1 MASSS
6 GLRAQ
11 KAVPIKTK
19 RATSTASSSGA
30 VPKGGGRRRI
40 ADLYD
45 GVVHEA
51 NRAVK
56 EGLPYS
62 GA

>member
-1 MASSS
+1 MATQG

-11 KAVPIKTK
+11 KAVPVKSK
-19 RATSTASSSGA
+19 RGGGQASASGT
-30 VPKGGGRRRI
+30 PPRNTGRRR

-45 GVVHEA
+45 GVVSEQ

>member
-1 MASSS
+1 MAGAN

-11 KAVPIKTK
+11 KSVPVKSK
-19 RATSTASSSGA
+19 RGGSAAAGSGT
-30 VPKGGGRRRI
+30 PPRNTGKRR

-45 GVVHEA
+45 GVVSEQ